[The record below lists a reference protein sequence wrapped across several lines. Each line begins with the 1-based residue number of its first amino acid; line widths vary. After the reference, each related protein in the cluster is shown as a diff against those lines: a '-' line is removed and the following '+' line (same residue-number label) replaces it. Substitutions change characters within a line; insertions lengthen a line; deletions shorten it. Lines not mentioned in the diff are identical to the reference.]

1 MPNAIRRSPAPHRSL
16 TFGTEFVAEPFFDQH
31 LIGLHALQYRYL
43 EVRSKKRVC
52 GFEPDGSGGISG
64 FYLPFESRVGR
75 GVTSTDGSSFV
86 SAYEHV

>member
-16 TFGTEFVAEPFFDQH
+16 IFGTEFVAEPFFDQH
-31 LIGLHALQYRYL
+31 LIGLHALQYRPGSAV
-43 EVRSKKRVC
+43 EKRVC

-75 GVTSTDGSSFV
+75 GVTSTCELANAG
-86 SAYEHV
+86 E